1 MGGHGD
7 LLLLLALGF
16 GLLLLTQSAVD
27 LARSR
32 VILYASTHLALRGG
46 SRVFAHLFRL
56 PVSWFERRHLG
67 DVVSRFESVSTLQR
81 ALTTSFLE
89 SFIDGVMAAA
99 TLAVMMS
106 YSIALS
112 SISLACAGI
121 YVLLRWA
128 SFGSLRQTTEE
139 QLVQVANANSVFMES
154 VRAVTSI
161 KLFNQEHSRQC
172 QWMNATVEATNR
184 GIATESIALLCRST
198 QGVLAGT
205 E

>member
-46 SRVFAHLFRL
+46 SRVFAHLLRL

-67 DVVSRFESVSTLQR
+67 DVVSRFESVSALQK
-81 ALTTSFLE
+81 AMTTSFLE

-99 TLAVMMS
+99 TLALMLT
-106 YSIALS
+106 YSVTLS
-112 SISLACAGI
+112 SIAVACAGT
-121 YVLLRWA
+121 YAVLRWA
-128 SFGSLRQTTEE
+128 SVGPLRRAAEE
-139 QLVQVANANSVFMES
+139 HLVHVARANSLFIES
-154 VRAVTSI
+154 VRA
-161 KLFNQEHSRQC
+161 
-172 QWMNATVEATNR
+172 
-184 GIATESIALLCRST
+184 
-198 QGVLAGT
+198 
-205 E
+205 